1 LTRTRPVRRLLPLV
15 VAVGVIASTVGCSAD
30 DGGSSASS
38 STVGRS
44 KVDDSAVLAG
54 VVDELVVPNYRTL
67 EGSLTAWSFELGEMC
82 REPGAERLAEARKGW
97 AEAVELYEKTV
108 SHDVGPAMDLRF
120 MSDIAFAPRA
130 ASIDKLIAGTD
141 PVDKDAMAER
151 GANVRGLYSAE
162 HALFGEASQELT
174 GPEGARRCQYL
185 ASIGDLA
192 LDAATAVTEAWRSG
206 GGRQEFLA
214 ADGSDPEDALP
225 QLLNSVTHAVKA
237 VDEKGLRDMAAA
249 ETYQDLPD
257 TRIDGPGAFGIGR
270 RKARLDGA
278 VAVIGEG
285 DGGLVAIV
293 ASRSP
298 ETAQRLETAAE
309 AAAEAVDRLP
319 DAVADTFATPEAA
332 ADLDAA
338 AKAVAALKV
347 VLATEVAG
355 QLGVTITLSDS
366 DGDS

>member
-1 LTRTRPVRRLLPLV
+1 MFELVLRVPQARVEPLSD
-15 VAVGVIASTVGCSAD
+15 A
-30 DGGSSASS
+30 
-38 STVGRS
+38 
-44 KVDDSAVLAG
+44 L
-54 VVDELVVPNYRTL
+54 VDEL
-67 EGSLTAWSFELGEMC
+67 
-82 REPGAERLAEARKGW
+82 GALAVS
-97 AEAVELYEKTV
+97 VE
-108 SHDVGPAMDLRF
+108 DAD
-120 MSDIAFAPRA
+120 
-130 ASIDKLIAGTD
+130 AGT
-141 PVDKDAMAER
+141 
-151 GANVRGLYSAE
+151 GAE

-298 ETAQRLETAAE
+298 ETAQRLETAA
-309 AAAEAVDRLP
+309 R
-319 DAVADTFATPEAA
+319 
-332 ADLDAA
+332 
-338 AKAVAALKV
+338 
-347 VLATEVAG
+347 
-355 QLGVTITLSDS
+355 
-366 DGDS
+366 